1 MSVSYFGD
9 FAEDDTII
17 IPFNTF
23 SSDDPSASVTITNL
37 VDTDVWIYKDASDT
51 QYAAD
56 ACVNLSLNHD
66 SITGSHLCSID
77 TSENVYFV
85 TGSEYA
91 VRIVGTTVDGGTI
104 EAWIG
109 AFSIE
114 RAGGVLALLK
124 TINIANGAVEA
135 DLTYMHGTAL
145 TETAGQLAAGFKKC
159 FDVATPLLDSSENYP
174 TVTELEARTIVS
186 ADYVVVGDTI
196 AGVTSIPDV
205 TLADG
210 AHGGASAAITLS
222 DYSDFTGAAAS
233 NPNVL
238 QAGTITVTT
247 QTSFTLSAGSAD
259 DDAYLNMVIVF
270 EDTAT
275 ATQKSVRTITAYTGA
290 TKTVTIDSAPDFTI
304 VSTDKFNILAVAPG
318 STPPTVGQI
327 RTEMDDNSTQL
338 ALIVADTDELQTN
351 QGNWITATGFATPTN
366 ITAGTITTV
375 TTLTGHTPQT
385 ADHTAGI
392 ADIPTMAEFEA
403 RTIVAADYVITSDT
417 IAGATL
423 VDTVTT
429 LTGHTAQTADHTA
442 SMTAIKAVTDA
453 LTAAA
458 AAKLSTSAG
467 VMVIGTVSHD
477 ITAASTTVFYC
488 DDITEATADH
498 FNGRIVIFT
507 SGALQYQATDITDYA
522 LVSGEGQFTC
532 TALTEAPADN
542 TQFIIV

>member
-375 TTLTGHTPQT
+375 TT
-385 ADHTAGI
+385 
-392 ADIPTMAEFEA
+392 
-403 RTIVAADYVITSDT
+403 DT